1 MAGGGK
7 LGFGGELAS
16 GEFGEWAW
24 GIFWSI

>member
-7 LGFGGELAS
+7 LDFGRELAS

-24 GIFWSI
+24 GIFRSI